1 MLSHKLLSQIVQV
14 HGFSA
19 MGCAPAEAVEEWRVA
34 QWKDYLRS
42 GRHAEMH
49 YLEQHLEKRLNP
61 QLLVEGAQSVVC
73 VALNYFTEE
82 AFSGDTYSLA
92 RYARGKDYHDVVKEG
107 LQKILHSIAELTG
120 NAAPGR
126 AFCDTAPVDEH
137 YWAWRTGLGWLGRN
151 TQLIIPQAGSYYFIG
166 TLILTEPIDHYDSPQ
181 PNRCGTCTRCLEVC
195 PTRALTEKGIDARR
209 CLSYLTIEHRG
220 ALPDFAQKALR
231 NDATTPLCLY
241 GCDRCQDVCPHNRFA
256 MPTSCEAFRPSPA
269 LLQQTAE
276 DWRHLTVETYRTLFK
291 GSAVKRAKYEGLQ
304 RNIAALNENNEGDA
318 LT

>member
-1 MLSHKLLSQIVQV
+1 MLSYEYLSKIIQV

-34 QWKDYLRS
+34 QWRDYLHS
-42 GRHAEMH
+42 GRHAEML

-82 AFSGDTYSLA
+82 EFSGNTYSLA

-120 NAAPGR
+120 NTTPGR
-126 AFCDTAPVDEH
+126 VFCDTAPVDEH

-151 TQLIIPQAGSYYFIG
+151 TQLIIPQAGSYFFIG
-166 TLILTEPIDHYDSPQ
+166 TLILTEPIDRYDSPQ
-181 PNRCGTCTRCLEVC
+181 PNRCGTCTRCLEAC
-195 PTRALTEKGIDARR
+195 PTGALTEKGIDARR

-231 NDATTPLCLY
+231 NDATTPLCFY

-256 MPTSCEAFRPSPA
+256 MPTSCEVFRPSPA
-269 LLQQTAE
+269 LLHQTAD

-291 GSAVKRAKYEGLQ
+291 GSAVKRAKYEGLL